1 MDVTVLGEKDFQTDE
16 PIGWAQFLNKE
27 SVSKFILGQD
37 KHDDKQGYIQ
47 LYLELIL
54 NETKRKVTILHLLR
68 RFCPRVKFVS
78 FRKALNAKHWLTV
91 TSSWTSVLS

>member
-1 MDVTVLGEKDFQTDE
+1 MLGEKDFQTDE

-37 KHDDKQGYIQ
+37 KQDDKQGYIQ

-54 NETKRKVTILHLLR
+54 NESKKKVDLILTLNIFNFSFELGFVNYLR
-68 RFCPRVKFVS
+68 IIAFVNY
-78 FRKALNAKHWLTV
+78 F
-91 TSSWTSVLS
+91 